1 MRLCIDATTPPNNHK
16 ESFFSRTHVSLVT
29 TAQVTT
35 NKSIIIVWILIKR
48 LLRIEFVLVA
58 SPSSSSSS
66 SRWSSSRS
74 KHSVGAVLAW
84 LGNVFCHLYPNSDQT
99 TRPDR
104 ECLGGVSVVL
114 ELQQPMV
121 IHRTVETDC
130 NTSVPDDVVMEQL
143 CVVKQGL
150 SKDARSAVCS
160 RHNTCTVFTV
170 IVTTK
175 ST

>member
-1 MRLCIDATTPPNNHK
+1 
-16 ESFFSRTHVSLVT
+16 
-29 TAQVTT
+29 
-35 NKSIIIVWILIKR
+35 
-48 LLRIEFVLVA
+48 
-58 SPSSSSSS
+58 
-66 SRWSSSRS
+66 
-74 KHSVGAVLAW
+74 
-84 LGNVFCHLYPNSDQT
+84 
-99 TRPDR
+99 
-104 ECLGGVSVVL
+104 
-114 ELQQPMV
+114 MV

-160 RHNTCTVFTV
+160 QHNTCTVFTV

>member
-1 MRLCIDATTPPNNHK
+1 MHYENISLQAEIVK
-16 ESFFSRTHVSLVT
+16 LQFQFSLNFISNYSLTH
-29 TAQVTT
+29 
-35 NKSIIIVWILIKR
+35 
-48 LLRIEFVLVA
+48 
-58 SPSSSSSS
+58 SS

-121 IHRTVETDC
+121 IHRTVETAC